1 MTIKTWF
8 VRGAVAAAVAF
19 GSSASAQAADIYSVE
34 YVQANLVAGQ
44 TTKQQVLQSFGDPT
58 SKKAKLSSSG
68 GAAETFVYLKN
79 APKKKASSGGTGFG
93 KMLGSLRG
101 VVSDVSDV
109 TGKDIGGNVSAN
121 SYRAQRSAN
130 AADRLASRAGVG
142 ADEEETAESDGAS
155 KLTIQFQGGVVSSFE
170 ME

>member
-8 VRGAVAAAVAF
+8 VRGAVVAAVAF
-19 GSSASAQAADIYSVE
+19 GSSASAQTADIFSVE

-79 APKKKASSGGTGFG
+79 APKKASSGGTGFG

-109 TGKDIGGNVSAN
+109 TGKDIGGSVSAN

-142 ADEEETAESDGAS
+142 ADEEEAAESDGAS
-155 KLTIQFQGGVVSSFE
+155 KLTIQLQGGVVSSFE

>member
-1 MTIKTWF
+1 MTIKTWCA
-8 VRGAVAAAVAF
+8 RGALVAAVAF
-19 GSSASAQAADIYSVE
+19 GSAASAQTADIYSVE

-44 TTKQQVLQSFGDPT
+44 TTKAQVLQNFGEPT

-68 GAAETFVYLKN
+68 GAAETFVYSKN
-79 APKKKASSGGTGFG
+79 APKKVAKAKGSGFG
-93 KMLGSLRG
+93 SMIGSLRG

-109 TGKDIGGNVSAN
+109 TGKNIGGDAYAS

-130 AADRLASRAGVG
+130 AVDRLASKAGAG
-142 ADEEETAESDGAS
+142 EEEAVESDGAS
-155 KLTIQFQGGVVSSFE
+155 TLIIQLKGGVVASFE